1 MRRRLA
7 FIGIALSVLALGLA
21 GWSIAIEPGRL
32 SVERAMVPLPGWPA
46 ALDGFSVA
54 AIADVHAGAPHVD
67 DEFLDR
73 AVRITNEAQ
82 PDLVVLLGDYVIHD
96 VAGGRFVPPER
107 TARAL
112 AGLRA
117 RRGVFA
123 VLGNHDWWYD
133 GERVRRA
140 FLEAGIPV
148 LENEAARTSGAG
160 GPVWLAG
167 LADLWTRPVD
177 VDGPLRKV
185 PAGEPALVL
194 THNPDVFPR
203 VPSSASLTLAGHTHG
218 GQVRLPFFGRPVVPS
233 RFGQRYAAGLVTEE
247 GRSIFITPGIGTSI
261 VPVRLGVPP
270 TVSLVTLR
278 APAPATRP
286 APGR

>member
-1 MRRRLA
+1 
-7 FIGIALSVLALGLA
+7 VLALGLA

-32 SVERAMVPLPGWPA
+32 SVERVSLPLREWPA
-46 ALDGFSVA
+46 ALDGFTVA
-54 AIADVHAGAPHVD
+54 AIADVHTGAPHVD
-67 DEFLDR
+67 REFLDR
-73 AVRITNEAQ
+73 VMRAASDAH
-82 PDLVVLLGDYVIHD
+82 PDVVVLLGDYVIHD
-96 VAGGRFVPPER
+96 VPGGRFVPPEE

-112 AGLRA
+112 AALRA

-140 FLEAGIPV
+140 FTEAGIPV
-148 LENEAARTSGAG
+148 LENGAVRVDAGG

-177 VDGPLRKV
+177 VDGALRNV
-185 PAGEPALVL
+185 PAGEPAIVL
-194 THNPDVFPR
+194 THNPDVFPQVPAR
-203 VPSSASLTLAGHTHG
+203 VRLTLAGHTHG

-261 VPVRLGVPP
+261 VPVRFGVPP
-270 TVSLVTLR
+270 TVSLLTLR
-278 APAPATRP
+278 AAPPAASP
-286 APGR
+286 